1 MKVKEYEWGREG
13 DVANESENGK
23 GVGTR
28 ADHEHSE
35 DEGKEKESRNNF
47 WADLASLTLYV
58 KRWVASMKF
67 AKGTISFSLPSNEAR
82 VKLSPNFCF
91 RIHLSCT

>member
-23 GVGTR
+23 GVGTW

-35 DEGKEKESRNNF
+35 DEGKEKESRNTTP
-47 WADLASLTLYV
+47 LLGLKTTRLHS
-58 KRWVASMKF
+58 
-67 AKGTISFSLPSNEAR
+67 
-82 VKLSPNFCF
+82 
-91 RIHLSCT
+91 